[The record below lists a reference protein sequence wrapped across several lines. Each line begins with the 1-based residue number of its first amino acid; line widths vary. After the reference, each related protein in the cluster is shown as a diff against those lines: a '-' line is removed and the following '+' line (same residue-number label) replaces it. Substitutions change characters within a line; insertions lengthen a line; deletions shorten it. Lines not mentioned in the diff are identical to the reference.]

1 MLESTKEQFELLL
14 QNPVFLSGVLSWLS
28 AQFIKTVV
36 ALLLG
41 KIKDIK
47 ELIALLIWR
56 TGGMPSSHSALVCSV
71 TTAIGISSGV
81 NTDIFVLACCFSLV
95 VIRDAVGV
103 RRASGLQAQSINEI
117 GKNLQEKNIIDFTK
131 IKEVH
136 GHKPLE
142 VAVGCL
148 LGFFVGIGFS
158 IL

>member
-1 MLESTKEQFELLL
+1 MLVQTKGQLELLL
-14 QNPVFLSGVLSWLS
+14 ENPVFLAGIISWLS

-36 ALLLG
+36 AVLLG
-41 KIKDIK
+41 KVKDIR
-47 ELIALLIWR
+47 ELIALLVWR

-71 TTAIGISSGV
+71 TTAIGVSSGV

-95 VIRDAVGV
+95 VIRDALGV
-103 RRASGLQAQSINEI
+103 RRASGLQAKTINEI
-117 GKNLQEKNIIDFTK
+117 GKSLHQKEIISFNR

-142 VAVGCL
+142 VALGCL
-148 LGFFVGIGFS
+148 LGFFVGMGFS

>member
-1 MLESTKEQFELLL
+1 MIESTKEQFALLL
-14 QNPVFLSGVLSWLS
+14 QNPVFLSGILSWLS

-47 ELIALLIWR
+47 ELIALLFWR

-71 TTAIGISSGV
+71 TTSIGVSSGV

-103 RRASGLQAQSINEI
+103 RRASGLQARTINEI
-117 GKNLQEKNIIDFTK
+117 GQTLQDKEIIEFK
-131 IKEVH
+131 SIKEVH

-148 LGFFVGIGFS
+148 LGFFVGMGFS
-158 IL
+158 TL